1 MNNTNQ
7 YDIIIIGSG
16 PAGYTAA
23 IYAGRAGYTSAV
35 FEKMS
40 PGGQMG
46 ITSSIEN
53 YPGYTE
59 IDGFSLTEK
68 MMKQAKKFGAVIK
81 HEEVVSAELGGEIKL
96 VKTKKEEYSARAVII
111 ATGARPRYL
120 SVPGEREFTG
130 RGVSYCASCD
140 GMFYKG
146 KTVIVNGGGDTAIED
161 AMYLSNICEKVII
174 IHRRSEFRASQHGVN
189 KAREKDNIE
198 FVMDSVVEEI
208 MGQSCVESVKIKNVV
223 TGEEC
228 SVPCAGIFIAIG
240 RIPETEL
247 FGDQIETDKNGYIVA
262 GEDCKTSLDGV
273 YAVGDV
279 RTKALRQIVTACAD
293 GANAVK
299 SAEELLT
306 LSE

>member
-96 VKTKKEEYSARAVII
+96 VKTKKV
-111 ATGARPRYL
+111 PRE
-120 SVPGEREFTG
+120 P
-130 RGVSYCASCD
+130 
-140 GMFYKG
+140 
-146 KTVIVNGGGDTAIED
+146 
-161 AMYLSNICEKVII
+161 
-174 IHRRSEFRASQHGVN
+174 
-189 KAREKDNIE
+189 
-198 FVMDSVVEEI
+198 
-208 MGQSCVESVKIKNVV
+208 
-223 TGEEC
+223 
-228 SVPCAGIFIAIG
+228 
-240 RIPETEL
+240 
-247 FGDQIETDKNGYIVA
+247 
-262 GEDCKTSLDGV
+262 
-273 YAVGDV
+273 
-279 RTKALRQIVTACAD
+279 
-293 GANAVK
+293 
-299 SAEELLT
+299 
-306 LSE
+306 

>member
-161 AMYLSNICEKVII
+161 AMYLSNICEKVIL

-208 MGQSCVESVKIKNVV
+208 VGQSCVESVKIKNVV

-247 FGDQIETDKNGYIVA
+247 FGGQI
-262 GEDCKTSLDGV
+262 
-273 YAVGDV
+273 
-279 RTKALRQIVTACAD
+279 RQ
-293 GANAVK
+293 
-299 SAEELLT
+299 
-306 LSE
+306 